1 MTPAERGD
9 FLENPP
15 EGDLD
20 ITATHQEMANMGQ
33 TAAPAVEESTDLH
46 FVAIIS
52 RNEHVYE
59 LDGRKVVAV
68 DHGQSTHDGDLLL
81 DACDVVKKFM
91 ERSKSLNFNLIALA
105 PLPE

>member
-1 MTPAERGD
+1 MGNNQASIKFAEGSFLAEFMTRTAAMTPAERGD

-46 FVAIIS
+46 FVAIS
-52 RNEHVYE
+52 MCM
-59 LDGRKVVAV
+59 
-68 DHGQSTHDGDLLL
+68 S
-81 DACDVVKKFM
+81 
-91 ERSKSLNFNLIALA
+91 
-105 PLPE
+105 